1 MNKKYILKSNRDFN
15 RIIQTIKPFRY
26 KYLSFYIEKTTK
38 NKYFFGFSIG
48 KKIGN
53 AVIRNKIRR
62 KIKVIISKYDYQK
75 GFNCIIMVNSD
86 ILNKSFLEI
95 EKDIF
100 ESLKNLNI
108 LKVAKK

>member
-15 RIIQTIKPFRY
+15 RIIKTIKPFRY
-26 KYLSFYIEKTTK
+26 KYLSYYIEKTSE

-62 KIKVIISKYDYQK
+62 RIKIIVSKYSYQK
-75 GFNCIIMVNSD
+75 GFNCIIIVNSD
-86 ILNKSFLEI
+86 ILNKSFSEI

-100 ESLKNLNI
+100 KSLNMLNI
-108 LKVAKK
+108 LKVEKK